1 MWFIKPLKINKIL
14 ITNIMFLLISINNN
28 KLKVKIANIFIIKKK
43 FKILLM
49 IKLFIEKIELVI
61 GLK

>member
-1 MWFIKPLKINKIL
+1 
-14 ITNIMFLLISINNN
+14 MFLLISINNN

-49 IKLFIEKIELVI
+49 IELFIEKIELVI